1 MTQLPNSELF
11 SESSIPL
18 LEKDVRALKK
28 KSTSHPPLHN
38 HNPFTCTPPTSSSP
52 SLKPKVLTSYSSKSG
67 RSLLRLYHIFP
78 QRIRVEVV
86 EAICVGSL
94 MCLPEPDFVQVLSLL
109 PEGCR
114 VACLPVL
121 EELELLLQRAF
132 FSEFWVRAGDP
143 VVVALLAR
151 TGLAVAFGEAVRGFV
166 AGVLKRTYR
175 RIALGE
181 LAGNLGLSEGE
192 AKAWVAAK
200 GWGVDA
206 GSGSVGGGGVLVELP
221 PSVDN
226 TPRATK
232 AGEEGLGLKFS
243 DVMSVLYQGRQYD

>member
-1 MTQLPNSELF
+1 M
-11 SESSIPL
+11 
-18 LEKDVRALKK
+18 
-28 KSTSHPPLHN
+28 
-38 HNPFTCTPPTSSSP
+38 
-52 SLKPKVLTSYSSKSG
+52 TSYSSKSG

>member
-1 MTQLPNSELF
+1 MCVPVQKWFFWGGLPDPIFLRHTTTTTLS
-11 SESSIPL
+11 
-18 LEKDVRALKK
+18 
-28 KSTSHPPLHN
+28 
-38 HNPFTCTPPTSSSP
+38 PFQ
-52 SLKPKVLTSYSSKSG
+52 VLTSYSSKSG

-86 EAICVGSL
+86 EALCVGSL

-114 VACLPVL
+114 VPCLPVL

-132 FSEFWVRAGDP
+132 FSEFWVRARDP
-143 VVVALLAR
+143 EVVALLAR
-151 TGLAVAFGEAVRGFV
+151 TGLAGAFGEAVRGFV

-192 AKAWVAAK
+192 ARAWVAGK

-206 GSGSVGGGGVLVELP
+206 SGGSGGSGSGGGGVLVELP